1 MPHTI
6 MLTKKFASADSTTS
20 PLEVCF
26 PLEDALALEVA
37 LAIEGALSLEGPAAE
52 IGVLSR
58 LLLFTDGADAE
69 TMMFDLSDVQVF
81 LHLTRCLTLQVGSIE
96 PVAYDSYEC

>member
-37 LAIEGALSLEGPAAE
+37 LSLEGPPAAE

-69 TMMFDLSDVQVF
+69 IMMFDLSDF
-81 LHLTRCLTLQVGSIE
+81 KC
-96 PVAYDSYEC
+96 SYISQGA